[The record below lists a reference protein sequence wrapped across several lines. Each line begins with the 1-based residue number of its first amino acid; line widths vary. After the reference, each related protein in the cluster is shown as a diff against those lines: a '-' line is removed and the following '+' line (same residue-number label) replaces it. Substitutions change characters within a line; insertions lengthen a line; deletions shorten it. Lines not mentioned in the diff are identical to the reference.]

1 MLVASK
7 AAAPC
12 SNRPRRRGGENK
24 TQFPL
29 EGTSIELRYVNP
41 KDGKLARWRDAKALQ
56 LDPDYAPIYNSHVS
70 LLHPPA
76 NPSPNQSK
84 AWAQRLK
91 AFGLGRLAAACLQA
105 GRALTPLAAQALY
118 ITQPLASPWLSKQ
131 ALGDLAQLLEE
142 PEQTAAF
149 IQWLQ
154 DESE

>member
-1 MLVASK
+1 M
-7 AAAPC
+7 
-12 SNRPRRRGGENK
+12 
-24 TQFPL
+24 
-29 EGTSIELRYVNP
+29 
-41 KDGKLARWRDAKALQ
+41 
-56 LDPDYAPIYNSHVS
+56 S

-76 NPSPNQSK
+76 NSSPNQSK

-91 AFGLGRLAAACLQA
+91 AFGLGPLAAACLQA

-131 ALGDLAQLLEE
+131 VLGDLAQLLEE